1 MWRVLENG
9 CREFLGGKMNWSE
22 AASEARN
29 CNAFLDDV
37 EEEMVAD
44 EPRSCYNCRYRRW
57 TAYSFICL
65 CPFEKIRS

>member
-1 MWRVLENG
+1 
-9 CREFLGGKMNWSE
+9 MNWSE